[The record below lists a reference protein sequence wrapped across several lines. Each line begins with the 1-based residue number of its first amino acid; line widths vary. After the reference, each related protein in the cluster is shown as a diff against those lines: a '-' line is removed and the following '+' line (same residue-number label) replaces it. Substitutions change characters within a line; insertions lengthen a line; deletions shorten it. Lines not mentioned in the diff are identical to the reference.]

1 MDATRTHRDNG
12 KNCQGWWQGW
22 KERWQMW
29 LIIVL
34 DIFNINIIVV
44 DFFFLSNFLWYDF
57 DFVCFCGGFRG
68 GEKGEGWL

>member
-44 DFFFLSNFLWYDF
+44 DFFFLHSSI
-57 DFVCFCGGFRG
+57 V
-68 GEKGEGWL
+68 